1 MVEKAKGKTKNKNQ
15 PDFVSMDLRLM
26 VKNLVEAHTL
36 D

>member
-1 MVEKAKGKTKNKNQ
+1 MVEKAKGKTKNNNK
-15 PDFVSMDLRLM
+15 PDIVSMDLKLM